1 MDAFLNCTNG
11 RRFEDPRKGFIQKT
25 GLQIHLRYHTDDR
38 PYKCDKC
45 DMRFHQIPALRRH
58 EQTHMDEKPK
68 LGYIEYKACYS
79 KGSNRT
85 IWNNVRKKET
95 WEKLKE
101 RYNDI
106 GYENNGNFTLMISGP
121 AVPSDGSVDGETAE
135 DTKNDDDPQT
145 VKNGENPETTTD
157 PAAQAPDV
165 LSVLESIQLPGSPIG
180 DFEIDLAPIPGGL

>member
-1 MDAFLNCTNG
+1 MDVFLNCTNG

-58 EQTHMDEKPK
+58 EQTHMEEKPK

-85 IWNNVRKKET
+85 IWNNVKKKET

-121 AVPSDGSVDGETAE
+121 AVPSDGSVDGDTPQDTKDDDHATTAE
-135 DTKNDDDPQT
+135 K
-145 VKNGENPETTTD
+145 TTT
-157 PAAQAPDV
+157 
-165 LSVLESIQLPGSPIG
+165 SVKALHGRHALH
-180 DFEIDLAPIPGGL
+180 

>member
-1 MDAFLNCTNG
+1 
-11 RRFEDPRKGFIQKT
+11 
-25 GLQIHLRYHTDDR
+25 
-38 PYKCDKC
+38 
-45 DMRFHQIPALRRH
+45 MRFHQIPALRRH

-85 IWNNVRKKET
+85 IWNNVKKKET

-121 AVPSDGSVDGETAE
+121 AVPSDGSVDGDSPQ
-135 DTKNDDDPQT
+135 DTKNDDHAT
-145 VKNGENPETTTD
+145 TAEKTTTE
-157 PAAQAPDV
+157 PVSQAPDV